1 MSNEK
6 EICLL
11 QISGGLGKHLYLT
24 AAIKVLKN
32 NFPDRDVICVVAW
45 PELFASIPEV
55 KRVYPLGGT
64 QYFYDTYIEDKDPLI
79 FAQEVYFHT
88 DHVLQRSPLI
98 ETWCKMYNLK
108 YSGEKP
114 YVKIN
119 SEQKKAIRGFYEP
132 KFEGKPFLL
141 LQTAGGLFS
150 SERPYSWARDMPFD
164 VATKVANHFKKSH
177 FIMQVCRPSAPKIP
191 DVFVRDEALS
201 NTELIGLLE
210 LTDKRLLI
218 DSSLQ
223 HGAACLGLKSTVL
236 WNATSPVIFGHAMH
250 DNIVAKEKPKK
261 ELPSAYLF
269 RYQFDNNPE
278 EMPYEEEDL
287 KDLYNI
293 DQIIASLEA
302 QTNEPKKGFG

>member
-1 MSNEK
+1 MANETC
-6 EICLL
+6 IL

-45 PELFASIPEV
+45 PELFAGLPEV

-64 QYFYDTYIEDKDPLI
+64 QYFYDTYIEGKDPLI
-79 FAQEVYFHT
+79 FAQECYFHT

-98 ETWCKMYNLK
+98 ETWAKMYGLK

-119 SEQKKAIRGFYEP
+119 AEQKKAIRDFYTP

-141 LQTAGGLFS
+141 IQTAGGLFT
-150 SERPYSWARDMPFD
+150 SERPYSWARDMPID
-164 VATKVANHFKKSH
+164 VATKVAQHFKKTH
-177 FIMQVCRPSAPKIP
+177 FIMQVCRPSAPQIP
-191 DVFVRDEALS
+191 GVFVRNEQLS

-223 HGAACLGLKSTVL
+223 HGAACLGLESTVL
-236 WNATSPVIFGHAMH
+236 WNATSPVIFGHKLH
-250 DNIVAKEKPKK
+250 NNIVAKEKPKK
-261 ELPSAYLF
+261 ELPGAYLF

-278 EMPYEEEDL
+278 EMPYEEDDL
-287 KDLYNI
+287 KDLYNV
-293 DQIIASLEA
+293 DQIIASLEK
-302 QTNEPKKGFG
+302 QTNTPSKGFG

>member
-1 MSNEK
+1 MANETC
-6 EICLL
+6 IL
-11 QISGGLGKHLYLT
+11 QIQGGLGKHLYLT
-24 AAIKVLKN
+24 AAVQVLKN

-45 PELFASIPEV
+45 PELFSNLPGV

-64 QYFYDTYIEDKDPLI
+64 QYFYDEYVEGKDPLI

-98 ETWCKMYNLK
+98 ETWCKVYGLK

-114 YVKIN
+114 YIN
-119 SEQKKAIRGFYEP
+119 INPEQRRAIRAFYEP
-132 KFEGKPFLL
+132 KIEGKPFLL
-141 LQTAGGLFS
+141 IHTAGGLFTN
-150 SERPYSWARDMPFD
+150 ENPYSWARDMPFD
-164 VATKVANHFKKSH
+164 VASKVTNHFKKTH
-177 FIMQVCRPSAPKIP
+177 FIMQICRPSAPRLS
-191 DVFVRDEALS
+191 DVFVRNEALS

-236 WNATSPVIFGHAMH
+236 WNATSPKIFGHKMH
-250 DNIVAKEKPKK
+250 DNITAKEKPQKDI
-261 ELPSAYLF
+261 PGAYLF
-269 RYQFDNNPE
+269 KFQFDQNPN

-287 KDLYNI
+287 KDLYDVDRII
-293 DQIIASLEA
+293 DSLEK
-302 QTNEPKKGFG
+302 QTNTVSKGFG

>member
-1 MSNEK
+1 MANETC
-6 EICLL
+6 IL

-24 AAIKVLKN
+24 AAVQVLKN
-32 NFPDRDVICVVAW
+32 NYPDRDVICVVAW
-45 PELFASIPEV
+45 PELFANLPGV

-64 QYFYDTYIEDKDPLI
+64 QYFYDSYIEGKDPLI

-88 DHVLQRSPLI
+88 DHVLQRAPLI
-98 ETWCKMYNLK
+98 ETWAKMYNLK
-108 YSGEKP
+108 FSGEKP

-119 SEQKKAIRGFYEP
+119 AEQKKAIRDFYQP
-132 KFEGKPFLL
+132 KFEGKPLLL

-150 SERPYSWARDMPFD
+150 SERPYSWARDMPHD
-164 VATKVANHFKKSH
+164 VACKVAQHFKKTH
-177 FIMQVCRPSAPKIP
+177 FVMQVCRPAALKIP
-191 DVFVRDEALS
+191 DVFVRNEALS

-218 DSSLQ
+218 DSSMQ
-223 HGAACLGLKSTVL
+223 HGAACLGLNSTVL
-236 WNATSPVIFGHAMH
+236 WNATSPVIFGHKLH

-261 ELPSAYLF
+261 ELPGAYLF

-293 DQIIASLEA
+293 DEIIHSLEA
-302 QTNEPKKGFG
+302 QTNTPKKGFG

>member
-1 MSNEK
+1 MANETC
-6 EICLL
+6 IL
-11 QISGGLGKHLYLT
+11 QIQGGLGKHLYLT

-32 NFPDRDVICVVAW
+32 NFPSRDVICVVAW
-45 PELFASIPEV
+45 PELFAGLPEV

-64 QYFYDTYIEDKDPLI
+64 QYFYDTYIEGKDPLI
-79 FAQEVYFHT
+79 FAQECYFHT
-88 DHVLQRSPLI
+88 DHVLQRAPLI
-98 ETWCKMYNLK
+98 ETWAKMYGLK

-119 SEQKKAIRGFYEP
+119 AEQKKAIRDFYQP

-141 LQTAGGLFS
+141 LQTAGGLFT
-150 SERPYSWARDMPFD
+150 SERPYSWARDMPID
-164 VATKVANHFKKSH
+164 VATKVAQHFKKTH

-191 DVFVRDEALS
+191 DVFVRNEALS

-223 HGAACLGLKSTVL
+223 HGCACLNLPATVL
-236 WNATSPVIFGHAMH
+236 WNATSPVIFGHSLH

-261 ELPSAYLF
+261 ELPGAYLF

-302 QTNEPKKGFG
+302 QSNTPSKGFG

>member
-1 MSNEK
+1 MTK
-6 EICLL
+6 ETCILS
-11 QISGGLGKHLYLT
+11 ISGGLGKHLYLT
-24 AAIKVLKN
+24 AAVKVLKN
-32 NFPDRDVICVVAW
+32 NYPDRDVICVLAW
-45 PELFASIPEV
+45 PELFADLPGV

-64 QYFYDTYIEDKDPLI
+64 QYFYDEYIEGKDPLI

-88 DHVLQRSPLI
+88 EHVLQRSPLI
-98 ETWCKMYNLK
+98 ETWCKVYGLPYN
-108 YSGEKP
+108 GEKP

-119 SEQKKAIRGFYEP
+119 PEQRRAIKNFYDP
-132 KFEGKPFLL
+132 IIGGKPFLL
-141 LQTAGGLFS
+141 IHTAGGLFTNTN
-150 SERPYSWARDMPFD
+150 PYSWARDLPID
-164 VATKVANHFKKSH
+164 VASKVADHFKKTH

-191 DVFVRDEALS
+191 NVFVRNEQLS

-236 WNATSPVIFGHAMH
+236 WNATSPKIFGHELH
-250 DNIVAKEKPKK
+250 TNIQAKEKPAK
-261 ELPSAYLF
+261 EIPGAYLF
-269 RYQFDNNPE
+269 KFQFDQNPN

-302 QTNEPKKGFG
+302 QTNTPKKGFGN

>member
-1 MSNEK
+1 MAK
-6 EICLL
+6 ETCIL
-11 QISGGLGKHLYLT
+11 QIQGGLGKHLYLT
-24 AAIKVLKN
+24 AAVQVLRN
-32 NFPDRDVICVVAW
+32 NYPDRDVICVVAW
-45 PELFASIPEV
+45 PELFANLPGV

-64 QYFYDTYIEDKDPLI
+64 QYFYDEYIEGKDPLI

-98 ETWCKMYNLK
+98 ETWAKVYNLP
-108 YSGEKP
+108 YNGEKP
-114 YVKIN
+114 YIKIN
-119 SEQKKAIRGFYEP
+119 PEQRKAIRNFYEP

-141 LQTAGGLFS
+141 LHTAGGLFTN
-150 SERPYSWARDMPFD
+150 ENPYSWARDMPID
-164 VATKVANHFKKSH
+164 VATKVAQHFKKTH
-177 FIMQVCRPSAPKIP
+177 FVMQVCRPSAPQIP
-191 DVFVRDEALS
+191 GVFVRNEQLS

-236 WNATSPVIFGHAMH
+236 WNATSPTIFGHTMH
-250 DNIVAKEKPKK
+250 DNICAKEKPAK
-261 ELPSAYLF
+261 ENPAAYLF
-269 RYQFDNNPE
+269 KFQFDQNPN

-293 DQIIASLEA
+293 DQIIASLEK
-302 QTNEPKKGFG
+302 QSNTPSKGFG

>member
-1 MSNEK
+1 MANETC
-6 EICLL
+6 IL
-11 QISGGLGKHLYLT
+11 QIQGGLGKHLYLT

-45 PELFASIPEV
+45 PELFAALPEV
-55 KRVYPLGGT
+55 KRVYPLGAT
-64 QYFYDTYIEDKDPLI
+64 QYFYDTYIEGKDPLI
-79 FAQEVYFHT
+79 FAQECYFHT
-88 DHVLQRSPLI
+88 DHVMQRSPLI
-98 ETWCKMYNLK
+98 ETWAKMYGLK

-119 SEQKKAIRGFYEP
+119 AEQKKAIRDFYTP

-164 VATKVANHFKKSH
+164 IASKVAQHFKKSH
-177 FIMQVCRPSAPKIP
+177 FVMQVCRPAAPKIP
-191 DVFVRDEALS
+191 DVFVRNEALS

-223 HGAACLGLKSTVL
+223 HGCACLNLPATVL
-236 WNATSPVIFGHAMH
+236 WNATSPVIFGHNLH

-261 ELPSAYLF
+261 ELPNAYLF

-293 DQIIASLEA
+293 DQIIDSLES
-302 QTNEPKKGFG
+302 QTNTPSKGFA

>member
-1 MSNEK
+1 MANETC
-6 EICLL
+6 IL

-24 AAIKVLKN
+24 AAVQVLKN
-32 NFPDRDVICVVAW
+32 NYPDRDVICVVAW
-45 PELFASIPEV
+45 PELFADLPGV

-64 QYFYDTYIEDKDPLI
+64 QYFYDTYIEGKDPLI

-98 ETWCKMYNLK
+98 ETWCKVYNLP
-108 YSGEKP
+108 YNGEKP
-114 YVKIN
+114 HIN
-119 SEQKKAIRGFYEP
+119 INPEQRRAIKNFYDP
-132 KFEGKPFLL
+132 IIGGKPFLL
-141 LQTAGGLFS
+141 IHTAGGLFTNTN
-150 SERPYSWARDMPFD
+150 PYSWARDLPID
-164 VATKVANHFKKSH
+164 VASKVANHFKKTH

-191 DVFVRDEALS
+191 DVFVRNEALS

-223 HGAACLGLKSTVL
+223 HGAACIGLKSTVL
-236 WNATSPVIFGHAMH
+236 WNATSPKIFGHSLH
-250 DNIVAKEKPKK
+250 DNICAKEKPAK
-261 ELPSAYLF
+261 EKPGAYLF
-269 RYQFDNNPE
+269 KFQFDGNPE

-293 DQIIASLEA
+293 DEIIASLEA
-302 QTNEPKKGFG
+302 QTNTSKKGFG

>member
-1 MSNEK
+1 MANETC
-6 EICLL
+6 IL

-24 AAIKVLKN
+24 AAVKILKN

-45 PELFASIPEV
+45 PEMFANLPEV

-64 QYFYDTYIEDKDPLI
+64 QYFYDTYIEGKEPLI

-88 DHVLQRSPLI
+88 DHILQRSPLI
-98 ETWCKMYNLK
+98 ETWAKMYGLK

-119 SEQKKAIRGFYEP
+119 TEQKKMIRDFYLP
-132 KFEGKPFLL
+132 KFEEKPFLL
-141 LQTAGGLFS
+141 LQTAGGLFT

-164 VATKVANHFKKSH
+164 VACKVAQHFKKSH
-177 FIMQVCRPSAPKIP
+177 FVMQICRPSAPKIP
-191 DVFVRDEALS
+191 DVFVRNEALS

-223 HGAACLGLKSTVL
+223 HGAACLNLPSTVL
-236 WNATSPVIFGHAMH
+236 WNATSPTIFGHSLH
-250 DNIVAKEKPKK
+250 DNICAKEKPKK
-261 ELPSAYLF
+261 ELPGAYLF

-287 KDLYNI
+287 KDLFNV

-302 QTNEPKKGFG
+302 QTNSPKKGFG

>member
-1 MSNEK
+1 MANETC
-6 EICLL
+6 IL
-11 QISGGLGKHLYLT
+11 QIAGGLGKHLYLT
-24 AAIKVLKN
+24 AAVKVLKN
-32 NFPDRDVICVVAW
+32 NFPNRDVICVVAW
-45 PELFASIPEV
+45 PEMFANLPEV
-55 KRVYPLGGT
+55 KRVYPLGQT
-64 QYFYDTYIEDKDPLI
+64 QYFHSEYIEGKDPLI

-98 ETWCKMYNLK
+98 ETWAKVYGLK

-119 SEQKKAIRGFYEP
+119 PEQRKAIRNFYEP

-141 LQTAGGLFS
+141 IHTAGGLFTN
-150 SERPYSWARDMPFD
+150 ENPYSWARDMPID
-164 VATKVANHFKKSH
+164 VATRVAQHFKKTH
-177 FIMQVCRPSAPKIP
+177 FIMQVCRPSAPRIP
-191 DVFVRDEALS
+191 DVFVRNEQLS
-201 NTELIGLLE
+201 NTELIGLVG

-236 WNATSPVIFGHAMH
+236 WNATSPVIFGHSLH
-250 DNIVAKEKPKK
+250 DNITAKEKPQRD
-261 ELPSAYLF
+261 LPGAYMF
-269 RYQFDNNPE
+269 KFQFDGNPE

-287 KDLYNI
+287 KDLYDI
-293 DQIIASLEA
+293 DRIIASLES

>member
-1 MSNEK
+1 MAK
-6 EICLL
+6 ETCIL
-11 QISGGLGKHLYLT
+11 QIQGGLGKHLYLT

-45 PELFASIPEV
+45 PELFAALPEV
-55 KRVYPLGGT
+55 KRVFPLGGT
-64 QYFYDTYIEDKDPLI
+64 QYFYDSYIEGKDPLI

-88 DHVLQRSPLI
+88 DHILQRSPLI
-98 ETWCKMYNLK
+98 ETWCKVYGLK
-108 YSGEKP
+108 YNGEKP

-119 SEQKKAIRGFYEP
+119 AEQKKAIRNFYEP
-132 KFEGKPFLL
+132 QFEGKPFLL
-141 LQTAGGLFS
+141 IHTAGGLYT
-150 SERPYSWARDMPFD
+150 SERPYSWARDMPIE

-177 FIMQVCRPSAPKIP
+177 FVMQVCRPAAPKIP
-191 DVFVRDEALS
+191 DVFCRNEQLS

-210 LTDKRLLI
+210 LSDKRLLI

-236 WNATSPVIFGHAMH
+236 WNATSPVIFGHSLH
-250 DNIVAKEKPKK
+250 DNITAKEKPLK
-261 ELPSAYLF
+261 EMPGAYLF
-269 RYQFDNNPE
+269 RYQFDANE
-278 EMPYEEEDL
+278 HEMPYEDDDL
-287 KDLYNI
+287 KDLYNL